1 LTGTAPNAIERF
13 GSVAGNPY
21 DVIMMANGVE
31 KMRLVSG
38 GGVRVAG
45 LSTGVVHSD
54 ASGNLS
60 SSLIVDADVAVGAGI
75 QYSKLSGTPTSL
87 PPSGAAGGDLTGT
100 YPNPT
105 IANDAVSFAK
115 MQNAT
120 TESVLVGRGQ
130 GSGGGDLQEI
140 TLGSGLTMTGTTLSS
155 TSGLATVTHNATLSG
170 DGTVGNPLGIN
181 LGNQNTWTARQ
192 TFAAD
197 FLITA
202 NARIA
207 MTNSDNNA
215 RDLRM
220 QEPSGTGTQY
230 IGLRAPSVTNNGN
243 YVLPAVMGSV
253 GQVLSLS
260 ASNGIDSGSMA
271 WTTPSS
277 SPTGAAGGD
286 LTGTYP
292 NPDIAAG
299 AIVNADINAAA
310 AIAYSKLSLTNSIQN
325 SDLVANSVTTSKV
338 ANGTVTTSKLADS
351 AVSGLKLLTNAVTGN
366 HIVNGTVES
375 IDIADGTIVDAD
387 VSPTAAIAYSK
398 LSLTNS
404 IQNSDIVANAITTSK
419 VANGTVTTSKLAD
432 SAVSGLKLL
441 THAVTSNHIADGA
454 VATADIA
461 DDAVTFPKMQN
472 ASAES
477 VLVGRGE
484 GSGGGNLE
492 EITIGSGLSMTGTTL
507 SATGGGLATVTH
519 NATLTGNGTVGSP
532 LGINLANGNT
542 WTANQ
547 TFASTFLITANARIA
562 MTNSDNNSRDLRI
575 QEPSGTGTQYIG
587 IRAPN
592 LTNNGNY
599 LWPAVIGTPGQV
611 MTVSSSNSTT
621 FNDSATMVWRTPIS
635 FSGGFDNDLGNGVTV
650 YSRIDERE
658 NNNGTAANR
667 QFIIPVGCTI
677 MGFYVATTVAP
688 DNGGGTQTATF
699 DIENITA
706 GTNSNNV
713 DISETATTAGTNMLN
728 FAVSAGDRIVVR
740 IITTGDPANGAEYR
754 YFITAMIP

>member
-1 LTGTAPNAIERF
+1 MKRILILIALFCAVVSARAQHSLQLDDGTSTSVIRGSSPGGDYYLPPTGGVIFVIPPPGSPSAAWLTAGNTLTGTAPNAIERF

-375 IDIADGTIVDAD
+375 IDIADGTIA
-387 VSPTAAIAYSK
+387 
-398 LSLTNS
+398 
-404 IQNSDIVANAITTSK
+404 
-419 VANGTVTTSKLAD
+419 
-432 SAVSGLKLL
+432 
-441 THAVTSNHIADGA
+441 
-454 VATADIA
+454 
-461 DDAVTFPKMQN
+461 FPKMQN

-740 IITTGDPANGAEYR
+740 IITTGDHANGAEYR